1 LPTGTEE
8 GVWTAISSKV
18 IDPGKRIFLKLYLN
32 TKYYN
37 PGQTIKVTIHTGKEG
52 QYVLSITIPTE

>member
-8 GVWTAISSKV
+8 CVWTAISSKV

-32 TKYYN
+32 TKYYA
-37 PGQTIKVTIHTGKEG
+37 PGQTIKVTIYTGKEER
-52 QYVLSITIPTE
+52 YVFSITIPIE